1 MDAEGPIAGG
11 ALRRIYLF
19 AMAITAAGAAGGAI
33 ARDWQWGLS
42 FFAGGAASTMNFR
55 WLDQFVA
62 SLGSGGRPR
71 RRVVVFLCLR
81 YMLLAMGGYVIVR
94 YFGARL
100 TGLLAGLL
108 VAGAAVMAEILYEI
122 FHART

>member
-1 MDAEGPIAGG
+1 MDADDGLLRG

-19 AMAITAAGAAGGAI
+19 AGGLTAAGAAGGAI
-33 ARDWQWGLS
+33 ASDWTWGAS
-42 FFAGGAASTMNFR
+42 FLAGGAASTMNFR
-55 WLDQFVA
+55 WLDQLVQ
-62 SLGSGGRPR
+62 SLGHGGRPR
-71 RRVVVFLCLR
+71 RRIVIFLCLR
-81 YMLLAMGGYVIVR
+81 YLLLSVGVYVIVK